1 MSMLRSSRGRRW
13 LLGLLVS
20 LSTVVALGL
29 GEILHRAAAWA
40 RYRAQVA
47 AFVDPMFELRADRD
61 YVYVLRRGLDQP
73 VTIADPAG
81 GPPTQCRY
89 TTNQDR
95 LRTHAEWPPSRA
107 PGMQRVLCIGDSYTF
122 GLGVQDGE
130 AWPHVVERTLRARG
144 VQVAAINAG
153 VPGYNSEQEAAWLDE
168 LLPAYAPSA
177 VVVAY
182 IMNDTQ
188 PVTIAPVPPSRI
200 YRGCASWLLED
211 GKAVVDLFGRLC
223 IDDRPL
229 CRSHKPTLTFDYE
242 SDYRP
247 DAAWDG
253 ARAALGHMQ
262 ARCAAAGVPLLVVV
276 MPDFTQPFGDDYRFH
291 GIHER
296 VVTAAAAAGSRTLD
310 LLPAFAGR
318 DARALRVRGDGHP
331 DAEGQRLLGEGIA
344 PAVAALLGHG

>member
-1 MSMLRSSRGRRW
+1 
-13 LLGLLVS
+13 
-20 LSTVVALGL
+20 
-29 GEILHRAAAWA
+29 
-40 RYRAQVA
+40 
-47 AFVDPMFELRADRD
+47 
-61 YVYVLRRGLDQP
+61 
-73 VTIADPAG
+73 
-81 GPPTQCRY
+81 
-89 TTNQDR
+89 
-95 LRTHAEWPPSRA
+95 
-107 PGMQRVLCIGDSYTF
+107 MQRVLCIGDSYTF

-229 CRSHKPTLTFDYE
+229 CRSRKPTLTFDYE

-276 MPDFTQPFGDDYRFH
+276 MPDFTQPFGDDYPFH